1 MSIHRRMTAPLWKQP
16 KIQIA
21 GIAGIAILLL
31 VVLVASLLLHT
42 VNEGQKARSNAPV
55 LGQGYWH
62 THGTQILDANNQ
74 PVRIA
79 GVNWFG
85 FETTDYVAHGLQY
98 RSYKS
103 ILDQIKNLGYNTLRL
118 PYSNQLFDAGSMP
131 LNINYKLNPDLTWI
145 TWLTTIG

>member
-16 KIQIA
+16 KIQAA

-31 VVLVASLLLHT
+31 VVLVALLLLHT
-42 VNEGQKARSNAPV
+42 ASEGQNTKSAQI

-103 ILDQIKNLGYNTLRL
+103 ILAQ
-118 PYSNQLFDAGSMP
+118 
-131 LNINYKLNPDLTWI
+131 
-145 TWLTTIG
+145 